1 MRPLGGEEFLV
12 ILPSCPIGVAGKLAD
27 FFREK
32 VKQLED
38 DVVGQV
44 TISSGVAQWNTSE
57 SVDELIKRADQALY
71 KAKNAGRNRVFLA

>member
-1 MRPLGGEEFLV
+1 
-12 ILPSCPIGVAGKLAD
+12 VAGKLAD

-44 TISSGVAQWNTSE
+44 TISSGVAQWNASE